1 MYLLQQS
8 PHISSLPALLL
19 RGETILRRHCLL
31 LIVATNYKEGQ
42 ERNYRHWSMYPWSLF
57 SDLSILLERWPSI
70 QSNSGEEIV
79 YESWKHMM
87 LL

>member
-19 RGETILRRHCLL
+19 RGETMLRRHYLL
-31 LIVATNYKEGQ
+31 LIVATNYKEAK
-42 ERNYRHWSMYPWSLF
+42 ERNYRHWSMYAWSLF
-57 SDLSILLERWPSI
+57 SDLSIFLERWPSI
-70 QSNSGEEIV
+70 QSNSGKEIV

>member
-1 MYLLQQS
+1 
-8 PHISSLPALLL
+8 L